1 MAFSFKELFK
11 KEDHEIVHDMRKL
24 SFHPIEEDQIQ
35 RSQVINDT
43 VKGVENLSPF
53 ELIDEKSQSI
63 NREVT
68 ESIID
73 SSANP
78 VSYYDKKKDEPA
90 LNFLDEPIPDPPF
103 SWSHSPT
110 NKENSDRENPFLE
123 QSIEEYENQGFQ
135 NIPST
140 NDSSD
145 FFLSESEIDK
155 NFSFIKEESSEQSKG
170 NEFWPL
176 VEEESSKLK
185 KTALR
190 SLEDLPPI
198 SRNVEEKSLMPFI
211 LDDGEINYEH
221 ILKQIEAMPG
231 IKECVLIHGNE
242 EPLILS
248 QLNSFSKYF
257 NKSFMA
263 SIRNV
268 RAELDLMNE
277 NPLTIC
283 YKKDRLSCFDYDSL
297 FIGVLHGPRELE
309 VDVEQNI
316 IDLLNQIAKTAE
328 VYQ

>member
-11 KEDHEIVHDMRKL
+11 KEDHEIVHDMKKL

-35 RSQVINDT
+35 RRQVINDT
-43 VKGVENLSPF
+43 VKGVGNLSPF
-53 ELIDEKSQSI
+53 ELIDENSQPI
-63 NREVT
+63 DREIT
-68 ESIID
+68 ESIMD

-78 VSYYDKKKDEPA
+78 VSYHDKKKDESA
-90 LNFLDEPIPDPPF
+90 LNFLDEPSTDPPF
-103 SWSHSPT
+103 PSPPK
-110 NKENSDRENPFLE
+110 KENSDRKNSFLE
-123 QSIEEYENQGFQ
+123 QSIEEYENQEFQ
-135 NIPST
+135 NIPGT

-145 FFLSESEIDK
+145 LFLSESEIDK

-176 VEEESSKLK
+176 GEEESSKLK

-198 SRNVEEKSLMPFI
+198 SRNVEEKLLMPFI

-221 ILKQIEAMPG
+221 ILKQIEVMPG
-231 IKECVLIHGNE
+231 IKECALIHGNE

-263 SIRNV
+263 SIRSL
-268 RAELDLMNE
+268 RSGMDLMNE

-283 YKKDRLSCFDYDSL
+283 YKKGRLSCFDYDSL
-297 FIGVLHGPRELE
+297 FIGVLHGPDELE

-316 IDLLNQIAKTAE
+316 IDSLNQIAKTAE

>member
-35 RSQVINDT
+35 RRQVINDT
-43 VKGVENLSPF
+43 VKGVGNLSPF
-53 ELIDEKSQSI
+53 ELIDENSQPI
-63 NREVT
+63 NREIT
-68 ESIID
+68 ESIMD

-78 VSYYDKKKDEPA
+78 VSYHDKKKDEPA
-90 LNFLDEPIPDPPF
+90 LNFLDEPSTDPPF
-103 SWSHSPT
+103 PSPPK
-110 NKENSDRENPFLE
+110 KENTDRENPFLE
-123 QSIEEYENQGFQ
+123 QSIEEYENQEFQ
-135 NIPST
+135 NIPVT

-155 NFSFIKEESSEQSKG
+155 NFSFIKEELSEQSKG

-231 IKECVLIHGNE
+231 IKECALIHGNE

-263 SIRNV
+263 SIRSL
-268 RAELDLMNE
+268 RSGLDLMNE

-283 YKKDRLSCFDYDSL
+283 YKKGRLSFFDYDSL
-297 FIGVLHGPRELE
+297 FIGVLHGSDELE

-316 IDLLNQIAKTAE
+316 IDSLNQIAKTAE